1 METLTLPDNAK
12 QKTLTTIQWKQLG
25 SLAALYG
32 SIMVGWIAYQN
43 YQPRLLA
50 QFRFTG
56 FTYFLTAAQAV
67 IVMITPLIAGRL
79 GDRYRFEKGHRL
91 PVISAGISFAA
102 MVFMAVAFTLL
113 GAPWDALR
121 WALPVLIV
129 CWLIAMSTFT
139 SPALSTLELFTPVEK
154 LPHAMAIL
162 TITANVVSS
171 LEPVIVD
178 IIDRLGAPVTFMLGG
193 IAVFFSG
200 YALKK
205 HSLGLFK
212 KNADRES
219 EPEAGAPARSSY
231 ALILF
236 AGLALGVATTILF
249 NVLPAL
255 LQQKVGDL
263 VAVDGKG
270 MLVGILLLSAMLS
283 WPVGKL
289 AGTRGFARM
298 FVISF
303 IFTLIATLALLLTTS
318 SLLSVIL
325 AALYAVSFTSLS
337 VVGLPLAISRAAYAE
352 KVFCVGIFF
361 AGVAV
366 PEGVWDLFLQGYNPA
381 PGL

>member
-1 METLTLPDNAK
+1 METLTLPDNKK
-12 QKTLTTIQWKQLG
+12 QKALTTIQWKQLW

-32 SIMVGWIAYQN
+32 SIIVGWIAYQN

-50 QFRFTG
+50 QFRFTD
-56 FTYFLTAAQAV
+56 FTFFLTAAQAV
-67 IVMITPLIAGRL
+67 IVVITPLIAGRL
-79 GDRYRFEKGHRL
+79 GDRYRFQKGHRL

-113 GAPWDALR
+113 GAPGETLR
-121 WALPVLIV
+121 WVLPVLIV
-129 CWLIAMSTFT
+129 CWLVAMSTFT

-162 TITANVVSS
+162 TITSNVVSS

-212 KNADRES
+212 TSADRES
-219 EPEAGAPARSSY
+219 EPETTLPVRSSY
-231 ALILF
+231 GVILF

-249 NVLPAL
+249 SFFPAL
-255 LQQKVGDL
+255 LQQRLG
-263 VAVDGKG
+263 AIFAADGKVI
-270 MLVGILLLSAMLS
+270 LVGILLLSAVLS
-283 WPVGKL
+283 WPMGKL
-289 AGTRGFARM
+289 AGRHGFERM

-303 IFTLIATLALLLTTS
+303 LFTVVTTLALLFTTS
-318 SLLSVIL
+318 ALLSVIL
-325 AALYAVSFTSLS
+325 ATLYAVSFTSLS
-337 VVGLPLAISRAAYAE
+337 VVGLPLAISRAAHAE

-366 PEGVWDLFLQGYNPA
+366 PQGMWDLFLQGHA
-381 PGL
+381 